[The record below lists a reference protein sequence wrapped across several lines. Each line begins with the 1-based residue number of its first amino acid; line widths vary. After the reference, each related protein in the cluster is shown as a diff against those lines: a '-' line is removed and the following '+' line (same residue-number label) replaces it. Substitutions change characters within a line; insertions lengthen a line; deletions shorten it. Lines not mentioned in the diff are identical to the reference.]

1 MLETDPK
8 RGCIKHIQIKPKFIE
23 TYVLEIDPRG
33 YIKHV
38 RRVIT
43 LIHLLVY
50 VLKADLKRGCI
61 QHVYEKLEN

>member
-8 RGCIKHIQIKPKFIE
+8 RGCIKHIYIKTKFIE

-38 RRVIT
+38 RKVIT
-43 LIHLLVY
+43 LICLLVY
-50 VLKADLKRGCI
+50 VLKADSKRGCI
-61 QHVYEKLEN
+61 HHI

>member
-8 RGCIKHIQIKPKFIE
+8 RGCIEHKYIKTKFIE

-33 YIKHV
+33 YIKHI
-38 RRVIT
+38 RKVIT

-50 VLKADLKRGCI
+50 VLKANAKRGCI
-61 QHVYEKLEN
+61 RHIYKTKN